1 MSSHLIL
8 PFVAYLLVAS
18 PASHK
23 ATRSVLGSWVATPEG
38 TAKLGGLLLH
48 GIVFI
53 LLVSFLMRL
62 FPRNRSNYGPGSNS
76 MQAAA
81 GPHLSN
87 EFVDNIGKGFAN
99 NYRPASYS

>member
-1 MSSHLIL
+1 MSSQLIL
-8 PFVAYLLVAS
+8 PLVAYLLVAS
-18 PASHK
+18 PAGHK

-62 FPRNRSNYGPGSNS
+62 FNQNRSN
-76 MQAAA
+76 
-81 GPHLSN
+81 
-87 EFVDNIGKGFAN
+87 D
-99 NYRPASYS
+99 RPKVEEITKKTKPFFSFEKPRKY